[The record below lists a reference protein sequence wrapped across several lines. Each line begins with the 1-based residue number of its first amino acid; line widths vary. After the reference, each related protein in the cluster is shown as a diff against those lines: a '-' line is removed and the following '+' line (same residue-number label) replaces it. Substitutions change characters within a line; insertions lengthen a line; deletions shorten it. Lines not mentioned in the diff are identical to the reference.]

1 MCQFKSGIILK
12 NRVFVPDYD
21 SHTQMLEELGIED
34 NYVNAKKMFVR
45 AELIP
50 ANGDPFSDINT
61 WIFKVDQDI
70 LPEWFNK
77 EDAKARM
84 IETVKK
90 WAKTHIYNG
99 VDKLKISSGSGYFLK
114 DCNGVE
120 VYGNAT
126 IESVSGNATIE
137 YVSDNATIESV
148 FGNATIES
156 VYDNA
161 TIKSVCD
168 SATIKFVC
176 GKATIESVFGNA
188 TINNVYGNATVIT
201 SECFIWRNRDNLAI
215 SSKAILIDR
224 YHNKIYSAFDFEFC
238 VVKKEP
244 ENE

>member
-12 NRVFVPDYD
+12 GRVFVPDYD
-21 SHTQMLEELGIED
+21 SHTEMLEELGIKD

-50 ANGDPFSDINT
+50 ANDDPFSDINT

-84 IETVKK
+84 IEAVKE
-90 WAKTHIYNG
+90 WAKTHIYIG
-99 VDKLKISSGSGYFLK
+99 VDNLEISSGSNYYIK
-114 DCNGVE
+114 DCKNVNVYGSATVE
-120 VYGNAT
+120 NICENATVNEVCGNATVKWVYGNAT
-126 IESVSGNATIE
+126 VNKVYGNAT
-137 YVSDNATIESV
+137 VN
-148 FGNATIES
+148 
-156 VYDNA
+156 
-161 TIKSVCD
+161 K
-168 SATIKFVC
+168 
-176 GKATIESVFGNA
+176 
-188 TINNVYGNATVIT
+188 VYGNATVIT
-201 SECFIWRNRDNLAI
+201 SSISIWQNRDKLEI

-224 YHNKIYSAFDFEFC
+224 YNNKIYSAYNFEFC